1 MPAASAVPRAGHGMS
16 TREILALSTSTVITS
31 SGPSIPAHRQWVCRV
46 LQHRDVPPASA
57 HPAPGAEIRTHA
69 AISSG
74 THESFHVQFPHQVHR
89 HVSKAIIPLPN
100 GLCSGIVS
108 RTFLYTLGI
117 PDSLKLPFLVTTA
130 HRAISKTLAAPS
142 PGLPLF
148 HNGRE
153 QQGLVSLGNN
163 GRFPGFLWRSTLV
176 AESRVGCRCRANVK
190 EQMDLH
196 STHWPWDPGKVTSP
210 LGSSAALPCKVSVT
224 VPTTQ
229 GRRIRRV
236 GHRLCL

>member
-1 MPAASAVPRAGHGMS
+1 MEWAPGKYWLLVLLLLLPALGPLSPHAGSGYAVYSNTGMF
-16 TREILALSTSTVITS
+16 
-31 SGPSIPAHRQWVCRV
+31 
-46 LQHRDVPPASA
+46 PPASA
-57 HPAPGAEIRTHA
+57 HPAPGAEISTHA

-108 RTFLYTLGI
+108 RTFLYALGI

-142 PGLPLF
+142 PGLPLS

-153 QQGLVSLGNN
+153 QQGLVSLENN

-176 AESRVGCRCRANVK
+176 ADSRVGCRCRANVK
-190 EQMDLH
+190 EQTDL
-196 STHWPWDPGKVTSP
+196 SP
-210 LGSSAALPCKVSVT
+210 TCILLTGRG
-224 VPTTQ
+224 TQ
-229 GRRIRRV
+229 AR
-236 GHRLCL
+236 